1 MPKQKLY
8 STWFKELDEDI
19 RNKVLANAINYGTNL
34 KKEKDVSLSESL
46 CGAFVWNK
54 TPEGHMYW
62 TKIVH
67 NLRSQGK

>member
-54 TPEGHMYW
+54 TPEGDMFW
-62 TKIVH
+62 RKIVH
-67 NLRSQGK
+67 DLRSQGK